1 MKIAIEKLPPWCLH
15 LCISISCPEPCVCT
29 WESEG
34 ERRWDEFD
42 RWQKMGIL
50 PQKIHKRTCVVLLC
64 SRAPKSAG
72 INCIFPLYCS
82 TPCGYNIQN
91 PLLWTR
97 WWVTVQLLHLVTK
110 DINPPLLGYI
120 PHIQTL
126 VRRYIWHMSTYICRI
141 LQIWELGWLNQPS
154 VSGGEWCHYIWQ
166 QLSGDRGTVDIY
178 QS

>member
-1 MKIAIEKLPPWCLH
+1 VHLREWRREK
-15 LCISISCPEPCVCT
+15 V
-29 WESEG
+29 
-34 ERRWDEFD
+34 RWV
-42 RWQKMGIL
+42 WQMAEDGYLTSKDT
-50 PQKIHKRTCVVLLC
+50 QTYVVLLC

-126 VRRYIWHMSTYICRI
+126 VRRYIWHMSTYLCRI

-154 VSGGEWCHYIWQ
+154 VSGGEWCHYCTFDNSCHGIVAW
-166 QLSGDRGTVDIY
+166 
-178 QS
+178 